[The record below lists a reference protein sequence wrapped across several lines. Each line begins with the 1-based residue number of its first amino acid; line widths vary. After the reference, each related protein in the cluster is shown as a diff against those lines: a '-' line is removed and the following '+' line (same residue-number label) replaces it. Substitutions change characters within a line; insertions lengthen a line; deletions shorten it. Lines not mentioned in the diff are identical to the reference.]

1 VASLDLWSHVAVR
14 TSVAGELL
22 NVLSGRKTKVKQLN
36 SHLVIYEY
44 VLWLNVSVNNTT
56 FMNVFYCI

>member
-1 VASLDLWSHVAVR
+1 MR

-22 NVLSGRKTKVKQLN
+22 NVLSGCKTEVKQLN
-36 SHLVIYEY
+36 SHLVIYKY
-44 VLWLNVSVNNTT
+44 VLWLNVSVNDAT

>member
-1 VASLDLWSHVAVR
+1 MR

-22 NVLSGRKTKVKQLN
+22 NVLSGRKTEVKQLN

-44 VLWLNVSVNNTT
+44 VLWLNVSVNNAT